1 MEWRSM
7 ADVQRRLER
16 GIFFFFAMGSRGP
29 VQVSIVGPSQEDS
42 QPLILN
48 PLAARIRWQAPIY
61 RSWNN
66 AGRTAPRMRT
76 FIK

>member
-7 ADVQRRLER
+7 ADVQGRLER
-16 GIFFFFAMGSRGP
+16 GIFFSFFAMGSRGP
-29 VQVSIVGPSQEDS
+29 VQVSIVGPSQEEDS

-61 RSWNN
+61 RS
-66 AGRTAPRMRT
+66 
-76 FIK
+76 

>member
-1 MEWRSM
+1 M

-16 GIFFFFAMGSRGP
+16 GIFFAMGSRGP
-29 VQVSIVGPSQEDS
+29 VQVSIVGPSQDS

-61 RSWNN
+61 RS
-66 AGRTAPRMRT
+66 
-76 FIK
+76 

>member
-1 MEWRSM
+1 M

-61 RSWNN
+61 RS
-66 AGRTAPRMRT
+66 
-76 FIK
+76 